1 MFRASQFPDV
11 DNSKDQYT
19 QYRSVQSSPSSKWN
33 LVMIQSQHMQAL
45 AEANT
50 VVASQSLFHP
60 PTSPLHLLVGTES
73 EPKGRE

>member
-1 MFRASQFPDV
+1 
-11 DNSKDQYT
+11 
-19 QYRSVQSSPSSKWN
+19 
-33 LVMIQSQHMQAL
+33 MIQSQHMQAL

-50 VVASQSLFHP
+50 VVASQSFFHP